1 MPRADFDR
9 DLRMLQDDILML
21 GSMVEK
27 AIMTSLDSLQ
37 RRDLDLSK
45 EIVAG
50 DDLIDNKTFEIEDKC
65 INLIATQQPLAIDL
79 RIIISMLHIS
89 QELERMGDYAEGIAK
104 ISLAMG
110 DEPPLKKLID
120 IPRMGQK
127 SSNMVKLSLDSL
139 VNRDLVTAQV
149 VLKDDDEIDALY
161 EQVYRELLTFMI
173 EDPKSIKRGTYLLW
187 VAHDLERIADRAT
200 NIAERVIFL
209 VTGRLADSLV
219 KNTTDISN
227 EE

>member
-161 EQVYRELLTFMI
+161 DQV
-173 EDPKSIKRGTYLLW
+173 
-187 VAHDLERIADRAT
+187 
-200 NIAERVIFL
+200 
-209 VTGRLADSLV
+209 
-219 KNTTDISN
+219 
-227 EE
+227 

>member
-219 KNTTDISN
+219 KDTTDISN